1 MIIVLVRLWMESLA
15 INLKKDGDSLKTE
28 LIRIFWRLQM
38 DSQVGIVLLRMVMTA
53 IEIKLVL
60 QIKMLFNA
68 SHVITSIA
76 FKIMVDFAILHNK
89 TGAI

>member
-1 MIIVLVRLWMESLA
+1 MIIVLARLWMESLA
-15 INLKKDGDSLKTE
+15 INLKKDGDSLKSE
-28 LIRIFWRLQM
+28 LIRIFWRIQM
-38 DSQVGIVLLRMVMTA
+38 DSQVGIVLLQMVMTA

-68 SHVITSIA
+68 SLVITSIA
-76 FKIMVDFAILHNK
+76 FKIMGDFAILHNK

>member
-1 MIIVLVRLWMESLA
+1 MESLA

-38 DSQVGIVLLRMVMTA
+38 DSQVGIVLLRMVMTV

-68 SHVITSIA
+68 SLVITSIA
-76 FKIMVDFAILHNK
+76 FKIMVGFAILHNK

>member
-1 MIIVLVRLWMESLA
+1 MESLA

-28 LIRIFWRLQM
+28 LIRIFWRIQM

-68 SHVITSIA
+68 SLVITSIA

>member
-1 MIIVLVRLWMESLA
+1 LIIVLARLWMESLA

-76 FKIMVDFAILHNK
+76 FKIMVSFAILHNK

>member
-1 MIIVLVRLWMESLA
+1 MESLA

-38 DSQVGIVLLRMVMTA
+38 DSQVGIVLLRMVMTV

-68 SHVITSIA
+68 SLVITSIA

>member
-68 SHVITSIA
+68 SLVITSIA
-76 FKIMVDFAILHNK
+76 FKIMVGFAILHNK

>member
-1 MIIVLVRLWMESLA
+1 MESLA

-28 LIRIFWRLQM
+28 LIRIFWRIQM

-68 SHVITSIA
+68 SLVITSIA
-76 FKIMVDFAILHNK
+76 FKIMVNFAILHNK

>member
-1 MIIVLVRLWMESLA
+1 MIIVLARLWMESLA

-68 SHVITSIA
+68 SLVITSIA
-76 FKIMVDFAILHNK
+76 FKIMVGFAILHNK

>member
-1 MIIVLVRLWMESLA
+1 MESLA

-68 SHVITSIA
+68 SLVITSIA

>member
-68 SHVITSIA
+68 SLVITSIA